1 MSDNT
6 GGLTTFTFLMSEIKR
21 LDSLKTERRQAEL
34 VKFQTPS
41 PYTSYQSTRVVDTGF
56 LNSAPHHSPMYG
68 QFAVQDQARAQQSAQ
83 PYGRPEYDA
92 HASLQKHHLYQVSSQ
107 HAYPYQ
113 QPSAHAY
120 PVQQSSKHAY
130 PVQQPSHHAYPV
142 QQPSQ
147 HAYPFQHP
155 QHAYPVQQPSQHAYP
170 FQHPQHAYPFQH
182 PQHAYPF
189 QQPYQHPYSYQQ
201 PMPANHADMQQDGS
215 PQSATNESTINEG
228 AMNAELQYVS
238 NAPVHSEKPRALFP
252 LTLAT
257 GRLR

>member
-34 VKFQTPS
+34 AKFQTPS

-130 PVQQPSHHAYPV
+130 PVQQPS
-142 QQPSQ
+142 Q

-155 QHAYPVQQPSQHAYP
+155 QHAYPVQQPS
-170 FQHPQHAYPFQH
+170 
-182 PQHAYPF
+182 QHAYPF

>member
-1 MSDNT
+1 
-6 GGLTTFTFLMSEIKR
+6 
-21 LDSLKTERRQAEL
+21 
-34 VKFQTPS
+34 
-41 PYTSYQSTRVVDTGF
+41 
-56 LNSAPHHSPMYG
+56 MYG
-68 QFAVQDQARAQQSAQ
+68 QFAVQDQVRAQQSAQ

-92 HASLQKHHLYQVSSQ
+92 HAFLQKHHPYQVSSQ
-107 HAYPYQ
+107 HAYP
-113 QPSAHAY
+113 
-120 PVQQSSKHAY
+120 
-130 PVQQPSHHAYPV
+130 
-142 QQPSQ
+142 
-147 HAYPFQHP
+147 FQ
-155 QHAYPVQQPSQHAYP
+155 Y
-170 FQHPQHAYPFQH
+170 PQHAYPFQH

-201 PMPANHADMQQDGS
+201 PMPANHAAMQQDGS

>member
-34 VKFQTPS
+34 AKFQTPS

-130 PVQQPSHHAYPV
+130 PVQQPSHQAYPV
-142 QQPSQ
+142 QQPS
-147 HAYPFQHP
+147 
-155 QHAYPVQQPSQHAYP
+155 
-170 FQHPQHAYPFQH
+170 QHAYPFQH

>member
-6 GGLTTFTFLMSEIKR
+6 RGLTTFTFLMSEIKR

-34 VKFQTPS
+34 AKFQTPS

-83 PYGRPEYDA
+83 PYSRPEYDA

-142 QQPSQ
+142 QQPS
-147 HAYPFQHP
+147 
-155 QHAYPVQQPSQHAYP
+155 
-170 FQHPQHAYPFQH
+170 QHAYPFQH

>member
-6 GGLTTFTFLMSEIKR
+6 RGLTTFTFLMSEIKR

-34 VKFQTPS
+34 AKFQTPS

-155 QHAYPVQQPSQHAYP
+155 QHAYPVQQP
-170 FQHPQHAYPFQH
+170 
-182 PQHAYPF
+182 
-189 QQPYQHPYSYQQ
+189 YQHPYSYQQ

>member
-34 VKFQTPS
+34 AKFQTPS

-155 QHAYPVQQPSQHAYP
+155 QHAYP
-170 FQHPQHAYPFQH
+170 
-182 PQHAYPF
+182 F

>member
-155 QHAYPVQQPSQHAYP
+155 QHAYP
-170 FQHPQHAYPFQH
+170 
-182 PQHAYPF
+182 F

>member
-34 VKFQTPS
+34 AKFQTPS

-68 QFAVQDQARAQQSAQ
+68 QFAAQDQARAQQSAQ

-92 HASLQKHHLYQVSSQ
+92 HAFLQKHHPYQVSSQ

-155 QHAYPVQQPSQHAYP
+155 QHAYP
-170 FQHPQHAYPFQH
+170 
-182 PQHAYPF
+182 F

-215 PQSATNESTINEG
+215 PQSATNESTISEG